1 LNVTA
6 GRNDTPLRSPHDEPK
21 SEMSLMNRIAT
32 SGATLGA
39 TVAVLALALGWL
51 VPRGPAA
58 AQTPPVLQN
67 DMIEIEYNEPRS
79 AKYKPIYERLKQRKL
94 LEQLETFLS
103 PLKLQ
108 GGLVLSLEEGDP
120 KACGGPNSYYDGFG
134 RVHLCY
140 SWFYFMDTEVAVERK
155 RAPNEPFTST
165 SLGLMPGFS
174 RNEVL
179 VGGAVSVILHEIG
192 HALFQIQD
200 IPLLGR
206 EEDAADQIAA
216 LLMLQYGPKVALTT
230 IKGTYNAWH
239 HMNAETMQSTKGDI
253 KPAQEADEHSL
264 DIQRAFNY
272 LCIAYGKDP
281 ATFGE
286 LAEQLLPRARKDNCA
301 DEYKQAALAFRKTV
315 LPDVDQDMMKEVL
328 KMDVLRPDDFK

>member
-1 LNVTA
+1 
-6 GRNDTPLRSPHDEPK
+6 
-21 SEMSLMNRIAT
+21 MNRIAT

-39 TVAVLALALGWL
+39 TVGALALALGCL

-79 AKYKPIYERLKQRKL
+79 PKYKPIYERLKQRKL

-108 GGLVLSLEEGDP
+108 GALVLSLEEGDP

-155 RAPNEPFTST
+155 RAPNEPFTSS
-165 SLGLMPGFS
+165 SLGLMPGFT

-179 VGGAVSVILHEIG
+179 VGGAVSVILHELG

-200 IPLLGR
+200 IPLFGR

-239 HMNAETMQSTKGDI
+239 HMNAERMLATKGDI

-264 DIQRAFNY
+264 DIQRAFNF
-272 LCIAYGKDP
+272 LCLAYGKDP

-286 LAEQLLPRARKDNCA
+286 LADRLLPRARKDNCA

-315 LPDVDQDMMKEVL
+315 LPDVDQDMMKQVL
-328 KMDVLRPDDFK
+328 NMDVLRPDDFK

>member
-1 LNVTA
+1 
-6 GRNDTPLRSPHDEPK
+6 
-21 SEMSLMNRIAT
+21 MNRIAT
-32 SGATLGA
+32 AGA
-39 TVAVLALALGWL
+39 LALALGCL
-51 VPRGPAA
+51 VSRGPAA
-58 AQTPPVLQN
+58 AQTPPLLQN

-108 GGLVLSLEEGDP
+108 GSLVLSLEEGDAR
-120 KACGGPNSYYDGFG
+120 ACGAPNSYYDGRG

-140 SWFYFMDTEVAVERK
+140 SWFYLMDTEVSVERT
-155 RAPNEPFTST
+155 RAPNEPFTSS

-200 IPLLGR
+200 IPLLGK

-239 HMNAETMQSTKGDI
+239 HMNAERLQSQKGEI
-253 KPAQEADEHSL
+253 KPAQEADEHSI

-272 LCIAYGKDP
+272 LCIAYGKEP
-281 ATFGE
+281 AAFQE
-286 LAEQLLPRARKDNCA
+286 LADRLLPRLRKDNCA

-328 KMDVLRPDDFK
+328 KMNILLPDDFK

>member
-1 LNVTA
+1 
-6 GRNDTPLRSPHDEPK
+6 
-21 SEMSLMNRIAT
+21 MNRIANRIAT
-32 SGATLGA
+32 AGATAG
-39 TVAVLALALGWL
+39 ALALVLGCF
-51 VPRGPAA
+51 VPHGPAA
-58 AQTPPVLQN
+58 AQTPPTLQN
-67 DMIEIEYNEPRS
+67 DMIDIEYNEPRS

-120 KACGGPNSYYDGFG
+120 KACGGPNSYYDGAG

-140 SWFYFMDTEVAVERK
+140 SWFYYMDNEVAVERK
-155 RAPNEPFTST
+155 RPPNEPFSST

-174 RNEVL
+174 RSEVL
-179 VGGAVSVILHEIG
+179 VGGAVSVILHELG

-216 LLMLQYGPKVALTT
+216 LLMLQYGPRVALTT

-239 HMNAETMQSTKGDI
+239 HMNAERLQSQKGDI
-253 KPAQEADEHSL
+253 KPAQEADEHSI
-264 DIQRAFNY
+264 DIQRAFNF
-272 LCIAYGKDP
+272 LCLAYGKEP
-281 ATFGE
+281 ATFQE
-286 LAEQLLPRARKDNCA
+286 LADRLLPRARKDNCA

>member
-1 LNVTA
+1 M
-6 GRNDTPLRSPHDEPK
+6 SP
-21 SEMSLMNRIAT
+21 MNRIANRIVT
-32 SGATLGA
+32 GGA
-39 TVAVLALALGWL
+39 LALALGCF

-67 DMIEIEYNEPRS
+67 DSIEIEYNEPRS

-108 GGLVLSLEEGDP
+108 GSLVLSLEEGDAR
-120 KACGGPNSYYDGFG
+120 ACGASNSYYDGRG

-140 SWFYFMDTEVAVERK
+140 SWFYFMDAEVSVERK
-155 RAPNEPFTST
+155 RAPNEPFTSS

-200 IPLLGR
+200 IPLLGK

-239 HMNAETMQSTKGDI
+239 HMNAVSLQSQKGEI
-253 KPAQEADEHSL
+253 KPAQEADEHSI

-272 LCIAYGKDP
+272 LCIAYGKEP
-281 ATFGE
+281 AAFQE
-286 LAEQLLPRARKDNCA
+286 LADRLLPRVRKDNCA